1 MGDVGLIPGS
11 GRFSLKEEMQPT
23 PVFLPEEFTGQRRL
37 AGYNLWGHKE
47 LDMTDCITIK
57 KHGL

>member
-1 MGDVGLIPGS
+1 MIPGS